1 MFNHKSK
8 NLLITGDVW
17 LKKKLLVFAALI
29 LLSAVFICLPLLTVF
44 GQANTNIQTV
54 TPESGV
60 VGTQVN
66 VQGTIDTP
74 NGSYLVYFGD
84 QLVING
90 TSTENNVNGN
100 FAVPNLS
107 PGIYNINLKDATSSN
122 QSATKSFTI
131 TSVPSYSAMPWST
144 LLIMAVSFTI
154 AIINSGLNRILVS
167 RFVGWEQYKT
177 MQREMSEFRSQ
188 QMAAMRAKDQK
199 QIDKLKKKESQVMNM
214 QKKMMKPQLILF
226 ALTFSYFLIWPILT
240 GFFPQPVVH
249 VPGFGVQPF
258 FIWYLMCSLFFGT
271 FASRIIG
278 IMPLE

>member
-1 MFNHKSK
+1 MN
-8 NLLITGDVW
+8 
-17 LKKKLLVFAALI
+17 KKPLAFVALI
-29 LLSAVFICLPLLTVF
+29 FLCALFICMTVSSVSSTTL
-44 GQANTNIQTV
+44 QVVNPN
-54 TPESGV
+54 SGV
-60 VGTQVN
+60 VNSQVN

-74 NGSYLVYFGD
+74 NGNYSIRFGD
-84 QLVING
+84 LSVVNG
-90 TSTENNVNGN
+90 TSDGNSVNATFTVPTLPAGN
-100 FAVPNLS
+100 
-107 PGIYNINLKDATSSN
+107 YNITLQDTTSN
-122 QSATKSFTI
+122 QSGIMSFVI
-131 TSVPSYSAMPWST
+131 TVPLFSFWPALSI
-144 LLIMAVSFTI
+144 LGVSLSLAF
-154 AIINSGLNRILVS
+154 INSGLNRILIS
-167 RFVGWEQYKT
+167 RFVGWNDYQT
-177 MQREMSEFRSQ
+177 MQKETREWRSQ

-199 QIDKLKKKESQVMNM
+199 QIDKLKKKESQMMNM